1 MYPIRDWDDRRNAP
15 NEFCYSTWFKNY
27 YEKVT
32 SDDWPEECRPVEV
45 LQVPGQTVFVPNGWP
60 PLVLNLELTVA
71 VTHNYASEFGPFEW
85 MWKEIKADEPD
96 FAERWCKGMKDKR
109 PDLIRRLTAK
119 MKLWFKI
126 PTVWHYIVDWKS
138 SDSSSILCQEKK
150 LIRNT
155 QISRKYVDFWLLSQ
169 LYKQCS

>member
-1 MYPIRDWDDRRNAP
+1 
-15 NEFCYSTWFKNY
+15 
-27 YEKVT
+27 
-32 SDDWPEECRPVEV
+32 
-45 LQVPGQTVFVPNGWP
+45 
-60 PLVLNLELTVA
+60 
-71 VTHNYASEFGPFEW
+71 
-85 MWKEIKADEPD
+85 
-96 FAERWCKGMKDKR
+96 MKDKR